1 MKNKNED
8 YENILYKINSQSEED
23 FIEVLQQMKSLNS
36 YIKCELIKKTFLS
49 TNNKNLIKNNM
60 EIYFLKK
67 YYFKKLININ
77 N

>member
-8 YENILYKINSQSEED
+8 YENILYKINSQNEED

-49 TNNKNLIKNNM
+49 TNNKNLIMNNM

-67 YYFKKLININ
+67 YYFKNLININ